1 MASGARDPCHLV
13 VLATPSVM
21 RSVHPL
27 SRASNGKKRCN
38 IYNIEASSTP
48 CPPLADHTEETAHAN
63 QPEKSNAS
71 LSNGDFWSCIGRRR
85 TEQLNIV
92 SRSVL
97 MKDTRFQHGIRNGE
111 NYKTEEKDRLIIQL
125 WNGAQPKRICLL
137 EQLCGSLHGHRIG

>member
-48 CPPLADHTEETAHAN
+48 CPPLADHTEETAHAS
-63 QPEKSNAS
+63 QPEKSNVS
-71 LSNGDFWSCIGRRR
+71 LSNGDCWSCIGRRR
-85 TEQLNIV
+85 TEQLNFD
-92 SRSVL
+92 SRPVL
-97 MKDTRFQHGIRNGE
+97 PKHTRFQHGITRRE
-111 NYKTEEKDRLIIQL
+111 FT
-125 WNGAQPKRICLL
+125 KRKI
-137 EQLCGSLHGHRIG
+137 EID

>member
-48 CPPLADHTEETAHAN
+48 CPPLADHAEETAHAN

-71 LSNGDFWSCIGRRR
+71 LSNGDFRSRISRRR

-97 MKDTRFQHGIRNGE
+97 TRDTRFQHGITSGEFTKWKRKIDYLYNCGMERNQRE
-111 NYKTEEKDRLIIQL
+111 
-125 WNGAQPKRICLL
+125 
-137 EQLCGSLHGHRIG
+137 